1 MIDQY
6 QNLIYSICYRLTG
19 DYFEA
24 EDLAQDTFLSAY
36 KNLSSFDGKNE
47 RAWLCRIATN
57 KCIDYLKQ
65 HCEGKSVLVVAHGQ
79 INRNIIAQARGIPL
93 GRLKEIPLMKNGT
106 IIQLTINN

>member
-1 MIDQY
+1 MKIFPGEERYNRQDGKEAGNINANEYLEQMIDQY

-57 KCIDYLKQ
+57 KCIDYLKRA
-65 HCEGKSVLVVAHGQ
+65 GRRSVPNGGQ
-79 INRNIIAQARGIPL
+79 FLHLRPR
-93 GRLKEIPLMKNGT
+93 
-106 IIQLTINN
+106 